1 MKNYTQI
8 LLVFLATTCGILLVN
23 FTSQQ
28 TKPQLNK
35 SIKITTDYKV
45 KKTKEEWKKTLNDE
59 EYRVLINKGTEYP
72 GSGEYNIHM
81 KEGVYN
87 CKGCNGFLVYSVYLV
102 LGDNR

>member
-59 EYRVLINKGTEYP
+59 EYRFIIFISNNIF
-72 GSGEYNIHM
+72 YN
-81 KEGVYN
+81 V
-87 CKGCNGFLVYSVYLV
+87 FLSKNFKIY
-102 LGDNR
+102 